1 MQVNLKLGVPNDTI
15 THTATAGA
23 GSLLLEFGALSRLIG
38 DPTFENAARRAV
50 DAIWAR
56 RDPKTGLIGKV
67 WRYE

>member
-1 MQVNLKLGVPNDTI
+1 MNLRLGVPNDTI

-56 RDPKTGLIGKV
+56 RNSKTGLIGI
-67 WRYE
+67 